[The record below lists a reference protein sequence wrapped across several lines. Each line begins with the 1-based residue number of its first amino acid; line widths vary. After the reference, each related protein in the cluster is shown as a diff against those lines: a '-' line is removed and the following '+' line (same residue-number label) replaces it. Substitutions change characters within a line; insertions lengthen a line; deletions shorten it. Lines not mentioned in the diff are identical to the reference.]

1 VENEHPSWERWQAE
15 LAADRRPV
23 PTRRQVGLQDDP
35 DAYAAV
41 GMSLW
46 CDAWL
51 RGEVSLDDAADHVAS
66 GDVVHLVDLGEGP
79 EALIVG
85 LGRLR
90 ALGATGAGAA
100 LPVPGDPVGLAGP
113 PAFNHAALEAEEAV
127 LLEGTDHGLVPERV
141 GSSVTWHVQ
150 PATTRRPMIDPG
162 EADRGLRAA
171 LPRAADELAALDVA
185 RWRPEVADALLNL
198 RREQHL
204 DLPPHVAARS
214 ARMLVLGLRCLDI
227 VALATQDDG
236 GAVTAGEAGLRRAAL
251 EDLGAAARRAV
262 VAATCAPSY

>member
-1 VENEHPSWERWQAE
+1 MEQEHPSWQRWQAE
-15 LAADRRPV
+15 LAGSRAAPE
-23 PTRRQVGLQDDP
+23 RRQVGLHDDP

-41 GMSLW
+41 GLSLW

-51 RGEVSLDDAADHVAS
+51 HGAVSLDDAADHVAS
-66 GDVVHLVDLGEGP
+66 GDAVHLVDTGSGP
-79 EALIVG
+79 EPLIIG

-90 ALGATGAGAA
+90 ALGAVSAGAA

-113 PAFNHAALEAEEAV
+113 AGFNQAALEAEEAV
-127 LLEGTDHGLVPERV
+127 LLEGAGLGLVPERV
-141 GSSVTWHVQ
+141 GSSVTWRAL
-150 PATTRRPMIDPG
+150 PATTRRQTIDPG
-162 EADRGLRAA
+162 DADRELRAA
-171 LPRAADELAALDVA
+171 LPRAADRLAALDVA

-204 DLPPHVAARS
+204 DLPPHVAARA

-227 VALATQDDG
+227 VALASQDDG
-236 GAVTAGEAGLRRAAL
+236 GSVTAAEAGQRRAAL
-251 EDLGAAARRAV
+251 DDLASAARRAV

>member
-1 VENEHPSWERWQAE
+1 MEQEHPSWQRWQAE
-15 LAADRRPV
+15 LAGSRPA
-23 PTRRQVGLQDDP
+23 PTRRQVGLHDDP

-41 GMSLW
+41 GLALW

-51 RGEVSLDDAADHVAS
+51 QGAVSLDDAADHIGS
-66 GDVVHLVDLGEGP
+66 GDAVHLVDTGAGP

-90 ALGATGAGAA
+90 ALGATSAGAA

-113 PAFNHAALEAEEAV
+113 PAFNHAAIEAEEAV
-127 LLEGTDHGLVPERV
+127 LLDGAGLGLVPDRV
-141 GSSVTWHVQ
+141 GSSVTWHAV
-150 PATTRRPMIDPG
+150 PATTRRQTIDPG
-162 EADRGLRAA
+162 DADRALRAA

-227 VALATQDDG
+227 VALAAQDDG
-236 GAVTAGEAGLRRAAL
+236 GAVTVVEAGRRRATLDELAS
-251 EDLGAAARRAV
+251 AARRAV
-262 VAATCAPSY
+262 VAATCAPAY

>member
-1 VENEHPSWERWQAE
+1 MEKEHPSWQRWQAE
-15 LAADRRPV
+15 LAGSRPA
-23 PTRRQVGLQDDP
+23 PERRQVGLHDDP

-41 GMSLW
+41 GLALW

-51 RGEVSLDDAADHVAS
+51 QGAVSLDDAADHVGS
-66 GDVVHLVDLGEGP
+66 GDVVHLVETGAGP
-79 EALIVG
+79 EPLIIG

-90 ALGATGAGAA
+90 ARGATGAGAA

-113 PAFNHAALEAEEAV
+113 ADFNRAALEADEAV
-127 LLEGTDHGLVPERV
+127 LLDDAGIGLVPERV
-141 GSSVTWHVQ
+141 GSSVTWHAL
-150 PATTRRPMIDPG
+150 PATTRRPTIDPG
-162 EADRGLRAA
+162 EADRALRAA
-171 LPRAADELAALDVA
+171 LPRAADDLAALDVA

-236 GAVTAGEAGLRRAAL
+236 GALTALEADRRRAAL
-251 EDLGAAARRAV
+251 DELGAAARRAV
-262 VAATCAPSY
+262 VAATCAPAY

>member
-1 VENEHPSWERWQAE
+1 VEKEHPSWDRWQAE
-15 LAADRRPV
+15 LARSRPA
-23 PTRRQVGLQDDP
+23 PSRRQVGVHDDP

-41 GMSLW
+41 GLALW

-51 RGEVSLDDAADHVAS
+51 RGAVSLDEAADHVAS
-66 GDVVHLVDLGEGP
+66 GDAVHLVDAGEGP
-79 EALIVG
+79 EPLIIG

-90 ALGATGAGAA
+90 AAGAVGAGAA

-113 PAFNHAALEAEEAV
+113 AEFNRAALEAEEAV
-127 LLEGTDHGLVPERV
+127 LLDGTDLGLVPEHL
-141 GSSVTWHVQ
+141 GSSVTWRAL
-150 PATTRRPMIDPG
+150 PAVTRRPTLDPG
-162 EADRGLRAA
+162 EADRALRAA
-171 LPRAADELAALDVA
+171 LPRAADDLAALDVA

-204 DLPPHVAARS
+204 DLPPHVAGRS

-236 GAVTAGEAGLRRAAL
+236 GAVTAGEADRRRAAL
-251 EDLGAAARRAV
+251 EGLGAAARRAV
-262 VAATCAPSY
+262 VAATCTPSY